1 MPDWRPEIRLRM
13 AGLKLDPV
21 REGAIIDE
29 LNQHLEDHY
38 QGLLA
43 AGSSI
48 EEARSGALAELSETD
63 ALGLRLKTV
72 LPQSPVEPLVLG
84 TSRGASL
91 ITDLWQD
98 LRFGVRMLV
107 KSPGVTLIAILTLTL
122 GIGANTAI
130 FSLIDTVLLRP
141 LPFKDAERLVMVW
154 EDAPRIGY
162 TSMPL
167 SPADYADIK
176 AQNKSFDDVATF
188 TAENYNV
195 TGGGEP
201 ERIEAQQIT
210 AGLFPLLGVQPMLGR
225 NFLTEEDRPGGNKV
239 VILSYGFWKRR
250 FGADSN
256 AIGKELL
263 LDDQRYA
270 VVGVMPQGFQL
281 LSKETSLWTPKAF
294 TSEELATR
302 DDSFLTLIAR
312 LKPGISV
319 GQARSD
325 VAAIVERISQTSHKR
340 NIGVTSSIIPLR
352 QQVAGDIRLP
362 LIVLLVAVGFV
373 LLIACANIANLLL
386 SRGAA
391 RYREIAVRTALGAHW
406 GRLVRQLLTESILLA
421 VIGGAAGLGCA
432 LASFTFLKQIIPTS
446 LALGQGSSSTSQ
458 CSFSR
463 CSSP

>member
-1 MPDWRPEIRLRM
+1 MIRPRGRNH
-13 AGLKLDPV
+13 
-21 REGAIIDE
+21 DE

-38 QGLLA
+38 QELLA

-48 EEARSGALAELSETD
+48 GEARSFAELWLTD

-84 TSRGASL
+84 TSRRASL

-176 AQNKSFDDVATF
+176 AQNKSFEDVAISPLTTITSLEAESPNGRRAADHSRPLS
-188 TAENYNV
+188 TARR
-195 TGGGEP
+195 P
-201 ERIEAQQIT
+201 AD
-210 AGLFPLLGVQPMLGR
+210 AGR

-250 FGADSN
+250 FGADSS

-270 VVGVMPQGFQL
+270 VVGVMPKGF
-281 LSKETSLWTPKAF
+281 SCSRETTLWTPKAF
-294 TSEELATR
+294 TSEELAT
-302 DDSFLTLIAR
+302 A
-312 LKPGISV
+312 
-319 GQARSD
+319 
-325 VAAIVERISQTSHKR
+325 
-340 NIGVTSSIIPLR
+340 
-352 QQVAGDIRLP
+352 
-362 LIVLLVAVGFV
+362 
-373 LLIACANIANLLL
+373 
-386 SRGAA
+386 
-391 RYREIAVRTALGAHW
+391 RTA
-406 GRLVRQLLTESILLA
+406 
-421 VIGGAAGLGCA
+421 
-432 LASFTFLKQIIPTS
+432 S
-446 LALGQGSSSTSQ
+446 LH
-458 CSFSR
+458 
-463 CSSP
+463 